1 MTRIAVVDHGAGNL
15 VSIAQGLEA
24 IGAAAAVVTDPAGT
38 GRRRRHRA
46 ARGRQCRGGLRQ
58 PGGRR
63 VRRTARGGPPLPL
76 LGVCVGLQLLFDGS
90 DEDDAGGLG
99 CIPGRVRRAAR
110 RPPAPPHRVERP
122 RGAAARSPARRD
134 RPRRHLL
141 LRALLCRSGRR
152 PGRWWWPPPSTAAP
166 SWPWPGRGSAAGV
179 QFHPER
185 SGPVGLRV
193 LANFAAQ
200 CAEAADAA

>member
-15 VSIAQGLEA
+15 VSITQGLEA
-24 IGAAAAVVTDPAGT
+24 IGAAATVVADPAGLA
-38 GRRRRHRA
+38 GADGIVLPGVGSAAVAFANLQAAGFVEPLRRA
-46 ARGRQCRGGLRQ
+46 T
-58 PGGRR
+58 
-63 VRRTARGGPPLPL
+63 VPL

-99 CIPGRVRRAAR
+99 IIPGRVTMLRDATRLPLIGWNDLVVR
-110 RPPAPPHRVERP
+110 RPDPLLRGIAPGDTFYFVHSYAGVADDPSMVVATSEH
-122 RGAAARSPARRD
+122 GAPFVAVARS
-134 RPRRHLL
+134 
-141 LRALLCRSGRR
+141 
-152 PGRWWWPPPSTAAP
+152 
-166 SWPWPGRGSAAGV
+166 GSAAGV